1 MRIKSFILSL
11 AALTPTAFG
20 TPDPCVIKDNALAP
34 DWEQGY
40 GVGNG
45 RLGALSYSKDGK
57 TVIVLNEKSIFANSP
72 IPNVPERANA
82 FQEVIKLCREGKYAE
97 ASSVY
102 AGKVMDKWSFSGWYQ
117 PAGFLNIDFS
127 PMGVSQK
134 VDRTLELKK
143 GLVMEHCSMD
153 GGGYKLQM
161 VTAPTTDCTALLIR
175 SEGEKELNFNIVLD
189 RPEVDAMKQDGSDF
203 IISGQASKGG
213 TGFETRIRVI
223 ADQGQPQFKDGKL
236 HIEKARQVLILV
248 SVSTDYDRENPMT
261 PRRTDLAD
269 ANKNLLSNAQK
280 QGWNSLLQQSS
291 RYFTSLMDRCTV
303 DLGDSSPEILS
314 LTTPERIKKFRAGGQ
329 DPDLA
334 ELLFQFGRYCVV
346 SGSRPGTLPS
356 TLQGIW
362 NPHMTPMWESCF
374 FLNINCQMNY
384 WPVETTNLGE
394 YHKPFTD
401 FVISLL
407 PGGQKFA
414 KELGYE
420 GFCFAHNTDCRMGSN
435 FRYMDPGAAGTLLN
449 GTWASSHLLEH
460 YRYGGDK
467 KELAKALPLLKE
479 SVRFLLSW
487 LEEEPGTGKLITGPG
502 NSPEMGF
509 RYKDSQGKEQ
519 TATIS
524 SGTTHDL
531 LLAREAMKNYEEA
544 CRELG
549 VTNDPT
555 LKKIRE
561 TLPKLAMPVI
571 QPDGRLAEW
580 RHGQEETDP
589 GHRHLSH
596 CYGLFPG
603 NEFDIFNTPGYAQA
617 VKKAL
622 DFRCEHGSGHTGWSA
637 AWVISLYAALH
648 DGEKAGKFID
658 KLLKEKINPN
668 LFDMH
673 PPFQIDGNFG
683 FTAGV
688 ANCLIQSQ
696 IIKDGKRVVSLAPA
710 LHPEWKAGT
719 AHGLRTRGGLTVDLS
734 WTEKEITAD
743 IRAARKGEFLVEYK
757 GAFKPVSLKAG
768 ETSRVTFQK

>member
-1 MRIKSFILSL
+1 MKTTLFALCFSL
-11 AALTPTAFG
+11 LLPAALGA
-20 TPDPCVIKDNALAP
+20 PDPCILKDNAFAP

-45 RLGALSYSKDGK
+45 RLGALSYNKDGK

-72 IPNVPERANA
+72 IPSVPERAGA

-127 PMGVSQK
+127 PMGVPQK
-134 VDRTLELKK
+134 ADRTLELKK
-143 GLVMEHCSMD
+143 GLVTENCIMD
-153 GGGYKLQM
+153 GGGYRMQM
-161 VTAPTTDCTALLIR
+161 ITAPATDCTALLILA
-175 SEGEKELNFNIVLD
+175 EGEKDLNFNLILD
-189 RPEVDAMKQDGSDF
+189 RPEVEAMKQDGTDF
-203 IISGQASKGG
+203 IISGQATRDG

-223 ADQGQPQFKDGKL
+223 PDKGQAEFKDGKL
-236 HIEKARQVLILV
+236 HIEKARHVSILV

-261 PRRTDLAD
+261 PRKTNLAE
-269 ANKNLLSNAQK
+269 ANKKLLSQAQK
-280 QGWNSLLQQSS
+280 QSWDSLLQQSS
-291 RYFTSLMDRCTV
+291 RYFTSLMDRCTI
-303 DLGDSSPEILS
+303 DLGDSAPEVLAM
-314 LTTPERIKKFRAGGQ
+314 TTPKRIKRFREKGQ

-334 ELLFQFGRYCVV
+334 ELVFQFGRYCVV
-346 SGSRPGTLPS
+346 SCSRPGTLPS

-407 PGGQKFA
+407 PGGKKFA
-414 KELGYE
+414 TELGYE
-420 GFCFAHNTDCRMGSN
+420 GFCFTHNTDCRMGSN

-449 GTWASSHLLEH
+449 GTWASAHLLEH
-460 YRYGGDK
+460 YRYSCDK
-467 KELAKALPLLKE
+467 EELARALPLLKE
-479 SVRFLLSW
+479 SVRFILSW
-487 LEEEPGTGKLITGPG
+487 LDEEPGTCKLITGPG

-509 RYKDSQGKEQ
+509 RYKDSEGKEQ

-549 VTNDPT
+549 MTQDPV
-555 LKKIRE
+555 LKQVRD
-561 TLPKLAMPVI
+561 TLPRLAMPNI
-571 QPDGRLAEW
+571 NPDGRLVEW
-580 RHGQEETDP
+580 RNGQEETEQ

-603 NEFDIFNTPGYAQA
+603 HEFDLFNTPDYTRA

-622 DFRCEHGSGHTGWSA
+622 DFRCDHGSGHTGWSA

-648 DGEKAGKFID
+648 EGDNAGQYID

-688 ANCLIQSQ
+688 ANCLIQSSV
-696 IIKDGKRVVSLAPA
+696 IKDGRRVISLAPA
-710 LHPEWKAGT
+710 LHPDWKAGS
-719 AHGLRTRGGLTVDLS
+719 ARGLRTRGGLIVDLA
-734 WTEKEITAD
+734 WTGQKVTAD
-743 IRAARKGEFLVEYK
+743 LQAPRAGDYLIEYK
-757 GAFKPVSLKAG
+757 GAFKPVSLKKG
-768 ETSRVTFQK
+768 EKLHLSFPE